1 MVDRLK
7 GVIRE
12 NRQKLLEGGIAD
24 SRVEVVSLGAVDT
37 VGFVALSYV
46 TKQLEYL
53 RNINDMQNQIANI
66 GTYEG
71 TSDENRYNSRPEH
84 Q

>member
-24 SRVEVVSLGAVDT
+24 SRVEVIRLGAVNA
-37 VGFVALSYV
+37 VGFVALNDV
-46 TKQLEYL
+46 TKQLEHL
-53 RNINDMQNQIANI
+53 RNINDMQNQVANI
-66 GTYEG
+66 GTYEK
-71 TSDENRYNSRPEH
+71 TLDENG
-84 Q
+84 